1 MLLRIQKNQSHRYQ
15 GAPHKHKHLKRPH
28 TSPFTHTSHISHIH
42 ISHTS
47 HITHAH
53 TTPARCSSQTQTLE
67 MSSPQHITFHT
78 SHIHISHT
86 CTHHICTHYP
96 GKVLLPI
103 NKHKNLEMSL
113 RVSTKYTYILYTQIH
128 SKTAYL
134 THVLYQCCNVWNL
147 IPEMFLERVGG
158 SRT

>member
-53 TTPARCSSQTQTLE
+53 TTPVRCSSQTQTLE

-103 NKHKNLEMSL
+103 NKHKILKCLFVCLQSIHTYSIHRFIPKQLISHMYCINVAMYGINSRNVSGTCR
-113 RVSTKYTYILYTQIH
+113 RV
-128 SKTAYL
+128 
-134 THVLYQCCNVWNL
+134 
-147 IPEMFLERVGG
+147 
-158 SRT
+158 